1 MTYSY
6 NPEGAWTGTHQMSI
20 NGKRDTFKHEEFK
33 ICAKT
38 SSIKRNRAE
47 AILEEVQQA
56 VLRWETFA
64 AKSGVSNDII
74 DKIKRTNRLN
84 IFRK

>member
-6 NPEGAWTGTHQMSI
+6 NPERTWTAAHQMSL
-20 NGKRDTFKHEEFK
+20 NGKRDAFKHEDFK

-38 SSIKRNRAE
+38 ISIKRNRAE

-64 AKSGVSNDII
+64 AKSDVSNDII